1 MPPSKRLNSTAE
13 NESEIASELE
23 EFTKKVENNE
33 QIELAEYLRNIF
45 LVTKDVK
52 DNQSDLKLKVK
63 KLETD
68 SEATISEVKNIK
80 QSVVKLEFENVS
92 NSAIIRNLAMH
103 PNAINRSEKFEE
115 SFEIVSNFL
124 KAMKIDNE
132 ICLIEASRFSPSK
145 KPGNSNIPP
154 IKATFRNKS
163 DTVTLFKSLNKLQ
176 GTNFSAVNVAKVIPD
191 SLMKKNQIL
200 EKAAY
205 QIRQA
210 EKGAKTKVFTKNFDL
225 VLMKKSVGDTD

>member
-92 NSAIIRNLAMH
+92 NSVIIRNLAMH

-115 SFEIVSNFL
+115 SFEIVSNF
-124 KAMKIDNE
+124 
-132 ICLIEASRFSPSK
+132 FS
-145 KPGNSNIPP
+145 
-154 IKATFRNKS
+154 
-163 DTVTLFKSLNKLQ
+163 
-176 GTNFSAVNVAKVIPD
+176 
-191 SLMKKNQIL
+191 IL
-200 EKAAY
+200 LS
-205 QIRQA
+205 
-210 EKGAKTKVFTKNFDL
+210 FL
-225 VLMKKSVGDTD
+225 VLGLPIFLRKLVNA